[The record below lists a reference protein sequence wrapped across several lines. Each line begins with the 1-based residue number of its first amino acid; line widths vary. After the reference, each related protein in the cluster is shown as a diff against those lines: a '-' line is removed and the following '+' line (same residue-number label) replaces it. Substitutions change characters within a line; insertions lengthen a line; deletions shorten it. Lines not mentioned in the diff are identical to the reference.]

1 MQEDDIVPLGVFCES
16 VLGESA
22 FTTIV
27 QQYEMQCYINWKNTA
42 PQNVKER
49 EHAFAK
55 LSGLQDFLLH
65 MRAFVEQKNAILK
78 ENEPSSDDEDAFR
91 IDY

>member
-1 MQEDDIVPLGVFCES
+1 MQDDDIVSLGMFCEG
-16 VLGESA
+16 VLSSDA
-22 FTTIV
+22 FTHLV
-27 QQYEMQCYINWKNTA
+27 QQYELQAFINWKATA

-65 MRAFVEQKNAILK
+65 MKSFVDQKDAII
-78 ENEPSSDDEDAFR
+78 NRSEPSLEDAPIVG
-91 IDY
+91 ID